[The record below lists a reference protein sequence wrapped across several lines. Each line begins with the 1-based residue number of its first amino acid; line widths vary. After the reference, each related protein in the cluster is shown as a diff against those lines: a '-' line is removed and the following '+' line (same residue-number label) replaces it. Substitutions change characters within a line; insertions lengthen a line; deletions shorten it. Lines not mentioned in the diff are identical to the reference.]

1 MNQHVT
7 IYQSKQY
14 AESQLT
20 SEIIN
25 LLSTRKLSYCIRHF
39 ESTSQSEFMLDIHRD
54 LAVIIDCTVPKV
66 PEEGSAYPILTAHI
80 NVLNHIVAYSRD
92 VDDSG
97 FEILPLNIVPQRRRT
112 EKDNNLVEWIE
123 RQIDEIVSNEGVY
136 NRLYFEDIND
146 LLQNRKGM
154 EDMMMKSLA
163 MVPANK
169 HDRTPIMISYRNKY
183 AEDVEA
189 LKKKI
194 EDEGK
199 FEVKVLPPG
208 SLCGEYEAHTPM
220 RRWMLVGLLEDHI
233 RTVKEVWVY
242 LTEDYTESWWTIAEI
257 VMTANLNLERGDNN
271 KIRIKVYD
279 PKKKALIEEKDFPTF
294 IFPDITNEQHRK
306 IARYLSNTR
315 PDTMG
320 PEMIQQVRQMKQLAK
335 ILRYSPAVV
344 REEIVANLKESLAM
358 SIPVDLPK
366 EQREEML
373 TDLISMYSDP
383 DELEKYASDE
393 VFQEVFWK
401 NLSYQVDTHTPAY
414 VDGHIDVDA
423 FMSTPMKELTKLD
436 DTKLKRLYSRRKS
449 LELSGKTYTI
459 NIGKTRYLW
468 HATRMGQPT
477 IMDAPG
483 IEIIQTFDL
492 KEDI

>member
-1 MNQHVT
+1 
-7 IYQSKQY
+7 
-14 AESQLT
+14 
-20 SEIIN
+20 
-25 LLSTRKLSYCIRHF
+25 
-39 ESTSQSEFMLDIHRD
+39 
-54 LAVIIDCTVPKV
+54 
-66 PEEGSAYPILTAHI
+66 
-80 NVLNHIVAYSRD
+80 
-92 VDDSG
+92 
-97 FEILPLNIVPQRRRT
+97 
-112 EKDNNLVEWIE
+112 
-123 RQIDEIVSNEGVY
+123 
-136 NRLYFEDIND
+136 
-146 LLQNRKGM
+146 
-154 EDMMMKSLA
+154 
-163 MVPANK
+163 
-169 HDRTPIMISYRNKY
+169 
-183 AEDVEA
+183 
-189 LKKKI
+189 
-194 EDEGK
+194 
-199 FEVKVLPPG
+199 
-208 SLCGEYEAHTPM
+208 
-220 RRWMLVGLLEDHI
+220 
-233 RTVKEVWVY
+233 
-242 LTEDYTESWWTIAEI
+242 
-257 VMTANLNLERGDNN
+257 
-271 KIRIKVYD
+271 
-279 PKKKALIEEKDFPTF
+279 
-294 IFPDITNEQHRK
+294 
-306 IARYLSNTR
+306 
-315 PDTMG
+315 
-320 PEMIQQVRQMKQLAK
+320 MIQQVRQMKQLAK